1 MKIVVLAG
9 GLSPERDVSLVS
21 ASMIAKAL
29 INQGNEVAVL
39 DLYYGIDDA
48 ESLVFSS
55 VSDDIKTCSVSET
68 APVRKRTDSVRS
80 DIGSKVIECCK
91 KADIVFLALHGDIG
105 KTERCRRCLML
116 IKLNTPAQ
124 AVTGACF
131 PWIKIC
137 QKY

>member
-55 VSDDIKTCSVSET
+55 VSDDIKTL
-68 APVRKRTDSVRS
+68 
-80 DIGSKVIECCK
+80 G
-91 KADIVFLALHGDIG
+91 
-105 KTERCRRCLML
+105 L
-116 IKLNTPAQ
+116 I
-124 AVTGACF
+124 
-131 PWIKIC
+131 
-137 QKY
+137 